1 MQQISETPRL
11 THGIPPMN
19 EWKPQSYSSNST
31 PVEITEQLLEE
42 KVVILMQGKNVYG
55 DPIYAYV
62 QLSLRNLY
70 HMKQSVQKGE
80 NFMPSDFGTV
90 LAAGTGE
97 PSAELR
103 SEMAVTYNMYDV
115 PKPVAPKVELPKA
128 PSWDD

>member
-1 MQQISETPRL
+1 
-11 THGIPPMN
+11 MN
-19 EWKPQSYSSNST
+19 EWKTQSYSSNST

-42 KVVILMQGKNVYG
+42 KVVILMQGKNVYN

-70 HMKQSVQKGE
+70 DMKQAVHRGE

-128 PSWDD
+128 PTWDD

>member
-1 MQQISETPRL
+1 
-11 THGIPPMN
+11 MN
-19 EWKPQSYSSNST
+19 DWKTQSYSSNST

-42 KVVILMQGKNVYG
+42 SVVILMQGKNVYG

-70 HMKQSVQKGE
+70 GMKQAVQKGD
-80 NFMPSDFGTV
+80 NFMPSDFGSV

-115 PKPVAPKVELPKA
+115 PKPAAPKIELPKA